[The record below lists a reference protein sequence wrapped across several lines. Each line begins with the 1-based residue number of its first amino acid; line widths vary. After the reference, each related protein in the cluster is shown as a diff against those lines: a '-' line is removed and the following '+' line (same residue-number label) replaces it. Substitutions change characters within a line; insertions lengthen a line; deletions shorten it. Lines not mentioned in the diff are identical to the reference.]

1 MGKKRSELDSLYR
14 SISEKFDVGTF
25 EEFSNKMQTPED
37 RKRFYDV
44 VLDRGID
51 LGDYSEYERR
61 LGGVQGVSAQGSAG
75 TSETSGQPSG
85 SSAEPSLAG
94 PNDAIDGGSKEIV
107 EPASDSTDLQQ
118 LEPNQGAEW
127 LDETY
132 TDRAKYS
139 DVPEGYIPLSGVNL
153 GDGIRGISAIDPA
166 TGDVTN
172 VMPEVSVVAPTKQSP
187 KSLREFVS
195 AWESA
200 NPDAPLP
207 VRLMEEVDNNGV
219 IRSDDDSESW
229 TDRASD
235 RAGYIYNQVLSG
247 IGAVM
252 SEAID
257 LSLIVPDLLMS
268 GTGPEGTGFDP
279 MSQQYRDY
287 IAPKVRESLV
297 NTVGVSQSDATVN
310 RYKNEFLTASVGGLA
325 YSAPAF
331 VGNRLRTA
339 RLFLQSTDGALQS
352 IEEADTDNALSP
364 LEKTLYATTVGT
376 VVASLEKTGIERIFG
391 NNTQR
396 VANYVANRAI
406 KEAIE
411 QGGGK
416 VTGRLLSSSI
426 RKSTARLTN
435 AIASYGED
443 AVRGI
448 VTEGLTGSA
457 QEIATIGSEYIVNEL
472 AGNKVFD
479 TPGWDNFSDNIAR
492 VLESGAME
500 AVGGGILGGISGI
513 SSYANRDAIYKKQ
526 EQINKIDAELASS
539 EDMSTILPL
548 VRTKIR
554 LMQDISK
561 RFGDSYEKFMAM
573 SLESKQKVI
582 DINQEYDSLQTILDS
597 PESTDESKSIA
608 EERIKELSEELDAI
622 PTEVAPSEL
631 SPERVD
637 ENILAFRDRNPETG
651 HQDVMYDIPEQVWI
665 TLDRL
670 DAGTSVDPVAAREA
684 SEALYNKYKELTE
697 LKKSQNRLITISE
710 INELQGN
717 LESDIISLEN
727 HLSDREKG
735 VVDDLNKVKTEDK
748 TPDSTIDNVDET
760 SVSETEQESERIEA
774 AGQQVQSEAE
784 ASVVADET
792 DQGVEAIQTT
802 ESEVEQVS
810 EVPQVE
816 QSASEGAETAPV
828 SDEVSVTDTT
838 PQQEAEVTPEAQQ
851 ADVQSVEASEASTR
865 LPQFATPLSEG
876 EKNILARGESVN
888 QAHVIEDA
896 IAPQSRRGRNIGSQ
910 MSRAIR
916 NGEITYDQAVEA
928 ITSANLQVPASIEAL
943 NPANESGQQSAQQA
957 APTPQESTAVTPE
970 QSGQP
975 ESTIEGQ
982 VGAATVF
989 RAIDYSRPEIN
1000 NYRPDQQLRFGQGEH
1015 YEPVHLVSQ
1024 DSEYIELI
1032 GIGARARQKLRG
1044 KSASINEYRRA
1055 KLEDKYGI
1063 SAIDANKQARDIAK
1077 ENRDRDNATIVEL
1090 IPPIPPTDAPK
1101 TQPNL
1106 KGDAPYKEALVQITE
1121 QQPTSNQSEVEEQ
1134 QPVAQRDIAPE
1145 EPVAEQESVGS
1156 TAVADGGTRPQG
1168 AKAKTPKTLLKGVA
1182 DRLSKTGLAKSVK
1195 IMTSEEIVAD
1205 LTGRANIQFQKGED
1219 IKGYVD
1225 ADGNIVINSDTASL
1239 DTPIHEFSHV
1249 WERTVETQNPF
1260 LHQRGMELIQSEEGK
1275 PYVDHVK
1282 KTQPSLTGRA
1292 LYKEALAQA
1301 IGDRGARLIES
1312 QKNSPIKQWLKDAWD
1327 FIAKMVGLSEMTA
1340 SQVSKLTL
1348 QEFADAVAVDLLS
1361 GKPFA
1366 KMPNGDVVVKTEVA
1380 SESDM
1385 DEADRFMAEFM
1396 ERMRKR
1402 NGVSFQGN
1410 ISSSLSP
1417 QDFRDLTT
1425 FFRHA
1430 KSKGLISGIADARA
1444 LATAMNIANVSQVD
1458 MAFKLS
1464 EFTGKG
1470 VTGFKKSEVSAETI
1484 ANTKFD
1490 KISDSKY
1497 REIGRNL
1504 VESGVVNPTELVDDL
1519 IHNRRV
1525 PLPEEVAALQ
1535 YYSTQLDNQRNEI
1548 RDLVRKGTKE
1558 QVDKFSYQ
1566 GESGYNALSIKAD
1579 ALSQARFDLEVAMLQ
1594 SAHLQASAF
1603 RLRSVMSDKDFNI
1616 VTYLAEMKA
1625 RGYVDPEVEKRL
1637 IELSAELESVRA
1649 KLREKMEEAEKKS
1662 DEIGFDNIKQEASKP
1677 EPKRRRVKPRKEVVE
1692 KVTQVLDSLDVT
1704 SFGLPG
1710 MNFQANGTIRFQVNP
1725 NPSVADSVQRAVAQM
1740 KASIAEGVNIG
1751 EAIETAIDAVSSE
1764 VGAENWDSVKF
1775 RSVVT
1780 NQLVQEEV
1788 SFKSRKPYVDSSGQ
1802 LIVPGEYLKGLV
1814 RSGIDTIDGMVEAV
1828 NAEMGGSFSPYDI
1841 QNAISGYG
1849 RQAASKRSD
1858 LDRKI
1863 SKARRIARL
1872 MSAVEDL
1879 QEKGTR
1885 VKTRKAASENDTRI
1899 NELLDTIKKLEY
1911 DLEMTPEER
1920 SQYYTKRK
1928 NESRRKYLENYISE
1942 VEERIRNKDFEPVSH
1957 VNTYE
1962 KDQETLDLEQEAQ
1975 RIRNEFKKEKYRHEL
1990 ETRTP
1995 TQKLRSLAY
2004 DITFNILRG
2013 LTAGADASA
2022 VGVQGAIITAA
2033 RPGYM
2038 AKTFIDTLG
2047 KTFSEA
2053 EYDAYFETLQSDPF
2067 FEMARK
2073 ANLNLQL
2080 PSFYQSVQEEQYK
2093 GQFPELIWNSF
2104 VSNPVGWAAGK
2115 ITGKDT
2121 KMMREVLAD
2130 KANPFTLGDRNY
2142 SLVLSQIRM
2151 DLFREFIT
2159 NQINKQ
2165 GLNTELDTKTIE
2177 QVAEM
2182 VNTLTMA
2189 SKVPVF
2195 TGKLGNDILSATLFS
2210 ARKLIATWKVLG
2222 AWAPLLVGSN
2232 RNPQLLYD
2240 AYGKIL
2246 LKGLGTMFAVSALPI
2261 ATAGLLRSVGDDD
2274 EEEED
2279 FYFDNKNFFNPIHSD
2294 FMKIRLGDTRI
2305 SLFQGIDGNII
2316 FLSRFASNHY
2326 MTSSSQGVKRLDG
2339 QQGRNTRGRLILD
2352 YMRNKLAPTPSL
2364 AVNALGDDRDKQ
2376 EGVQRFRDSFMPMW
2390 ASGIREQYDSTGD
2403 LPETMFLGAAGFF
2416 GLSFNNYGGAEFAK
2430 PNGTD
2435 NAKVL
2440 ELYSK
2445 SGLGAYDPTPNTRTA
2460 FDGKRVSKVG
2470 GSEFKDKYLP
2480 AYQEYMTQVSLSLR
2494 HKISTD
2500 KHWEHKE
2507 GVVDNWKREA
2517 YKYAEIKTTGVYV
2530 KDRFDRFSKNG
2541 TEYRLTESQYA
2552 LKAGYIKEFMEGSGA
2567 RKELRGVRAN
2577 VRAKL
2582 RAEGAQSTATPE
2594 YTQMLIDLQLYNKAN
2609 SYANER
2615 LYQDMRRRK
2624 INLVTSADFTS
2635 DMNELPEE

>member
-37 RKRFYDV
+37 RKRFYEV

-75 TSETSGQPSG
+75 TSETSGLPSSSSEEPLLGSQPAQVPVAPTPEQVGES
-85 SSAEPSLAG
+85 
-94 PNDAIDGGSKEIV
+94 V
-107 EPASDSTDLQQ
+107 TDFEAQQ
-118 LEPNQGAEW
+118 IANVGNR
-127 LDETY
+127 Y
-132 TDRAKYS
+132 TDRY
-139 DVPEGYIPLSGVNL
+139 VPEDSTVVTPINTSAGPSVAVL
-153 GDGIRGISAIDPA
+153 GDDGEIFNVIPPVDVVTQIPFDVSMRNTFSNLKHQIEGIDDRLSL
-166 TGDVTN
+166 
-172 VMPEVSVVAPTKQSP
+172 VAAETWEKLLGKELA
-187 KSLREFVS
+187 KSWYDF
-195 AWESA
+195 
-200 NPDAPLP
+200 
-207 VRLMEEVDNNGV
+207 
-219 IRSDDDSESW
+219 
-229 TDRASD
+229 SD
-235 RAGYIYNQVLSG
+235 RDIRQVKLD
-247 IGAVM
+247 AYAELDRLE
-252 SEAID
+252 SE
-257 LSLIVPDLLMS
+257 MK
-268 GTGPEGTGFDP
+268 
-279 MSQQYRDY
+279 Q
-287 IAPKVRESLV
+287 
-297 NTVGVSQSDATVN
+297 
-310 RYKNEFLTASVGGLA
+310 TASITGSLKAGDALGFLA
-325 YSAPAF
+325 AS
-331 VGNRLRTA
+331 V
-339 RLFLQSTDGALQS
+339 
-352 IEEADTDNALSP
+352 NALSA
-364 LEKTLYATTVGT
+364 LGTT
-376 VVASLEKTGIERIFG
+376 
-391 NNTQR
+391 
-396 VANYVANRAI
+396 
-406 KEAIE
+406 
-411 QGGGK
+411 
-416 VTGRLLSSSI
+416 
-426 RKSTARLTN
+426 
-435 AIASYGED
+435 AIASISTGGVGLY
-443 AVRGI
+443 
-448 VTEGLTGSA
+448 TEMMGQSIYDFNKTRAEELGLTIEQLYDQGKA
-457 QEIATIGSEYIVNEL
+457 EFGVPATI
-472 AGNKVFD
+472 
-479 TPGWDNFSDNIAR
+479 
-492 VLESGAME
+492 
-500 AVGGGILGGISGI
+500 GILGGALEKVGFKGATRAFLAQLNSNATRKLVKAGLGANQEGVTEWLQTGLEAVNQMYAENPEASTFDVAEAFAKSLFSEEGLESYLMGAIGSASASGI
-513 SSYANRDAIYKKQ
+513 GRATSHVVSRMVDRKRARDVENKMESIQAINQ
-526 EQINKIDAELASS
+526 DLENTDMSPATATALESERERLVSEVAEDISADAE
-539 EDMSTILPL
+539 
-548 VRTKIR
+548 
-554 LMQDISK
+554 Q
-561 RFGDSYEKFMAM
+561 
-573 SLESKQKVI
+573 ESQ
-582 DINQEYDSLQTILDS
+582 
-597 PESTDESKSIA
+597 
-608 EERIKELSEELDAI
+608 
-622 PTEVAPSEL
+622 L
-631 SPERVD
+631 SPEVRSEVEGLMGRLEELQSAIHD
-637 ENILAFRDRNPETG
+637 PNVSEETKSLL
-651 HQDVMYDIPEQVWI
+651 QSQAEQVSSQI
-665 TLDRL
+665 DSLIS
-670 DAGTSVDPVAAREA
+670 AEPE
-684 SEALYNKYKELTE
+684 SEA
-697 LKKSQNRLITISE
+697 
-710 INELQGN
+710 
-717 LESDIISLEN
+717 
-727 HLSDREKG
+727 
-735 VVDDLNKVKTEDK
+735 
-748 TPDSTIDNVDET
+748 
-760 SVSETEQESERIEA
+760 
-774 AGQQVQSEAE
+774 
-784 ASVVADET
+784 VAD
-792 DQGVEAIQTT
+792 QTT
-802 ESEVEQVS
+802 ESEAEQVS

-816 QSASEGAETAPV
+816 QSASEEAETAPV
-828 SDEVSVTDTT
+828 SDEVSSTETT
-838 PQQEAEVTPEAQQ
+838 PQQEAEATTP
-851 ADVQSVEASEASTR
+851 QSVEQQKADIERRRQESNKNQLNEIGSNRFLKLNKEGENTELSEVELKLINSLIDRMISQGKSAKEINAELISRGFIQSQATTPAQIETYLQSRIDGKINSKVGESISQEINAKYDAELAALDQQSQPTAQSEQATVDTPVEPVAEQELVEPVQETDTVTREPRPSETAIPRQDMPPNPQDNPRLKSLIRMLPRQDTAEMIGPANVEYRRDVIESITGERPTKKDAGITNVRRAIADYLGINLENTSGVNFADMVRNWANSPDSSPKKSSRTSRQANRYVNSDVSDSGASTLEEVTR
-865 LPQFATPLSEG
+865 EFAKRTDDPDLIADAYNYVTSSEPDYIEEGIANYLGGGRINRRDFNSFGDRNRSSQSLASRWLDASDSQLGLDAMAQELS
-876 EKNILARGESVN
+876 
-888 QAHVIEDA
+888 
-896 IAPQSRRGRNIGSQ
+896 
-910 MSRAIR
+910 
-916 NGEITYDQAVEA
+916 DQLGVEVTEQDF
-928 ITSANLQVPASIEAL
+928 IDFVERY
-943 NPANESGQQSAQQA
+943 SGQQAFNRSKKS
-957 APTPQESTAVTPE
+957 EE
-970 QSGQP
+970 Q
-975 ESTIEGQ
+975 I
-982 VGAATVF
+982 
-989 RAIDYSRPEIN
+989 I
-1000 NYRPDQQLRFGQGEH
+1000 
-1015 YEPVHLVSQ
+1015 
-1024 DSEYIELI
+1024 
-1032 GIGARARQKLRG
+1032 
-1044 KSASINEYRRA
+1044 
-1055 KLEDKYGI
+1055 LEDKYAELTGRTLTPRI
-1063 SAIDANKQARDIAK
+1063 AQAAQRRLDSEIT
-1077 ENRDRDNATIVEL
+1077 DRDLLESSPVFREL
-1090 IPPIPPTDAPK
+1090 
-1101 TQPNL
+1101 
-1106 KGDAPYKEALVQITE
+1106 GITYE
-1121 QQPTSNQSEVEEQ
+1121 DVLDYEEFHRQSDQ
-1134 QPVAQRDIAPE
+1134 GG
-1145 EPVAEQESVGS
+1145 AENVPSQESVGS

-1195 IMTSEEIVAD
+1195 IMTSEEISED
-1205 LTGRANIQFQKGED
+1205 LDSRSDASVYGKDVN
-1219 IKGYVD
+1219 GYID

-1239 DTPIHEFSHV
+1239 DTPIHEFSHA

-1327 FIAKMVGLSEMTA
+1327 FIAKMVGLSDMTA

-1366 KMPNGDVVVKTEVA
+1366 KMPNGDVVVKTEA
-1380 SESDM
+1380 TSEGNM

-1402 NGVSFQGN
+1402 NGITFQGN

-1444 LATAMNIANVSQVD
+1444 LAVAMNIANVSQVD

-1464 EFTGKG
+1464 EFAGKG

-1497 REIGRNL
+1497 REIGRDL

-1625 RGYVDPEVEKRL
+1625 RGYVDPDVEKRL

-1725 NPSVADSVQRAVAQM
+1725 NTSVADSVQRAVAQM

-1802 LIVPGEYLKGLV
+1802 LIVPGEYLKSLV
-1814 RSGIDTIDGMVEAV
+1814 RSGTDTIDGMVEAV

-1990 ETRTP
+1990 ETRSVSE
-1995 TQKLRSLAY
+1995 KIRSIAY
-2004 DITFNILRG
+2004 DIIFNILRG

-2073 ANLNLQL
+2073 AKLNLQL

-2624 INLVTSADFTS
+2624 IKLVTSADFTS